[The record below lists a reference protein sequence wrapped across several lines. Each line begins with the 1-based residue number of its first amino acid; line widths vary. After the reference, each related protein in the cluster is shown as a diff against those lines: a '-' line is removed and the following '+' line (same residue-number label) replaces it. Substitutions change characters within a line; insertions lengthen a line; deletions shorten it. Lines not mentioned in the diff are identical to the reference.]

1 MDMAKGRGVAVTRLR
16 PEGGSEAERLASV
29 VGLVDYATVY
39 LALAQGIDPTPVRP
53 IEELKKRLESA
64 GGSPQ

>member
-1 MDMAKGRGVAVTRLR
+1 V
-16 PEGGSEAERLASV
+16 ERLASV